1 LPVTKDVSYAET
13 VQRQHNDINYASRI
27 TMTTTV
33 TLREVGRKQEYKNAR
48 GRKMEIIR
56 SRELLQEDRD

>member
-1 LPVTKDVSYAET
+1 MSYVET
-13 VQRQHNDINYASRI
+13 IQRQHNDINYASRI
-27 TMTTTV
+27 TMTTIV
-33 TLREVGRKQEYKNAR
+33 TLREVGRKQEDKNAS

>member
-1 LPVTKDVSYAET
+1 MSYAET
-13 VQRQHNDINYASRI
+13 IQRQHRDINYASGI
-27 TMTTTV
+27 TMTTIV
-33 TLREVGRKQEYKNAR
+33 TLREVGRKQEDKNAS

>member
-1 LPVTKDVSYAET
+1 MSYAVT
-13 VQRQHNDINYASRI
+13 LQSQHNDINYASGI

-33 TLREVGRKQEYKNAR
+33 TLREFARKQEDKNAS

>member
-1 LPVTKDVSYAET
+1 LPGTADMSYAET
-13 VQRQHNDINYASRI
+13 EQRQLNDINYASRI

-33 TLREVGRKQEYKNAR
+33 TLREVGRKQGDKNAS

>member
-1 LPVTKDVSYAET
+1 VTKDKSYAVT
-13 VQRQHNDINYASRI
+13 LQSQHNDVNYAGRI
-27 TMTTTV
+27 TMATTV
-33 TLREVGRKQEYKNAR
+33 TLREVGRKQEDKNAS